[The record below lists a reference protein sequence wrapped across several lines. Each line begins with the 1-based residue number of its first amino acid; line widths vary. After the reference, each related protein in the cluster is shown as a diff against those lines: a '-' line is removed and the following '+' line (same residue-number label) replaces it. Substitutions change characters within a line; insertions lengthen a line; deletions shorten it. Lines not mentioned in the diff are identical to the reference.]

1 MHRRR
6 NCTYAPKPKRPLL
19 VRAPKDALASFTETA
34 ARQRLAQGPL
44 GPDREARTSDL
55 LAGGDGA
62 VLMAISITMIGDV
75 LSGKSKTRASRR
87 AEICA
92 WAR

>member
-1 MHRRR
+1 
-6 NCTYAPKPKRPLL
+6 
-19 VRAPKDALASFTETA
+19 
-34 ARQRLAQGPL
+34 L

-75 LSGKSKTRASRR
+75 
-87 AEICA
+87 
-92 WAR
+92 